1 MRITKETIAPEQ
13 STIFPPETIAPSI
26 EQGRVPHV
34 TVSY

>member
-1 MRITKETIAPEQ
+1 MRITKETSAPAQ
-13 STIFPPETIAPSI
+13 NTIFPPETTAPSI